1 MMIFCETLVVGG
13 LNTFNSLLINKAF
26 GFSVP
31 DAQLLGLPLAVFQ
44 GLLYL
49 LIG

>member
-1 MMIFCETLVVGG
+1 MIFCQTLVVGG

-26 GFSVP
+26 GFSVSVS
-31 DAQLLGLPLAVFQ
+31 QLLGLPLAVFQ
-44 GLLYL
+44 GMLYI